1 MTGITY
7 REAGVDLDAA
17 APIKNA
23 LISIVGQ
30 THGPTVLSNS
40 GFFAGGIDNPDDSE
54 TLIIASTDSVGTKV
68 RIAVA
73 ADKFQSLGKDI
84 VNHCVNDILTTG
96 ARPLFFLDYI
106 GIDKADEKRIL
117 EVAEGLRDACKEAN
131 CSIIGGETA
140 FLPGVYNDGDFD
152 LVGFIVGTVRK
163 DELLKPKE
171 TIQEGDILLGI
182 PSSGMHTNGASL
194 IRHAFKIDENPDVL
208 NERPEGL
215 DVTLG
220 EALLE
225 PHRSYL
231 DVIAPVMGDIRGMSH
246 ITGGGFQENLPRV
259 MPDGLA
265 AKLDRGSWDVPAL
278 FNVIQAAGGVDEAE
292 MFRVFNMGVGMILIC
307 APERASAVLAATDGA
322 WELGSVVSQSE
333 TSGNSVVIE

>member
-54 TLIIASTDSVGTKV
+54 TLIVASTDSVGTKV
-68 RIAVA
+68 RIAIA
-73 ADKFQSLGKDI
+73 AGRFQSLGKDI

-96 ARPLFFLDYI
+96 AKPLFFLDYI
-106 GIDKADEKRIL
+106 GIDSADETRIL
-117 EVAEGLRDACKEAN
+117 QVAEGLRDACNEAN

-163 DELLKPKE
+163 DELLTPKQ
-171 TIQEGDILLGI
+171 TIQEGDVLLGL
-182 PSSGMHTNGASL
+182 PSNGMHTNGASL
-194 IRHAFKIDENPDVL
+194 IRQAFNIDENPAVL

-215 DVTLG
+215 DGTLG
-220 EALLE
+220 EALLA

-231 DVIAPVMGDIRGMSH
+231 DVIMPVMSDIRGMSH

-259 MPDGLA
+259 LPEGLA
-265 AKLDRGSWDVPAL
+265 ARLDRSSWDVPAL

-307 APERASAVLAATDGA
+307 APDRAGAVLAATDGA
-322 WELGSVVSQSE
+322 WELGSVVSQTA